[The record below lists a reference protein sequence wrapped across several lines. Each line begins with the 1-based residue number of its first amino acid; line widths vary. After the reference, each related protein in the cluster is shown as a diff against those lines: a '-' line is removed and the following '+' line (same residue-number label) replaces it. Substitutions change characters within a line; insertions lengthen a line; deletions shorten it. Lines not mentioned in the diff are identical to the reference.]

1 MRHRLQS
8 KRFSRSPEARKALI
22 RGLVCSLVEHERIR
36 TTLSKA
42 KELRRHVE
50 RAVTLGRKADVN
62 ATRHLVSR
70 YCSKDTAFK
79 IVHKLSVRF
88 KDRPGGYTRILKLG
102 PRVGDGAPMAF
113 IEFVDF
119 NPAEDKADKKFKIK
133 TKDGKGKQALKEMT
147 LEEKEQYKKIQRM
160 KASSVRKKNLRKIKN
175 QSRKTNRTA
184 K

>member
-36 TTLSKA
+36 TTLCKA

-50 RAVTLGRKADVN
+50 RAVTMGRRGGVH

-70 YCSKDTAFK
+70 YSDKDTVFK
-79 IVHKLSVRF
+79 IVHNLSLRF
-88 KDRPGGYTRILKLG
+88 KDRQGGYTRILKLG

-119 NPAEDKADKKFKIK
+119 DPAKNREDEKFKVK
-133 TKDGKGKQALKEMT
+133 TKDSKRKQIIKEMT
-147 LEEKEQYKKIQRM
+147 FEEKEQYQKSQKI
-160 KASSVRKKNLRKIKN
+160 KASLSKKKNLRKIKN
-175 QSRKTNRTA
+175 QSRKINRTA